1 MKYFAINK
9 MNYLTMAKIKTFI
22 IPQHVRDECNYKT
35 ADRQIMFLC
44 CDVKCTNNAHAN
56 YTRLI

>member
-22 IPQHVRDECNYKT
+22 IPQHVRDECNYKI
-35 ADRQIMFLC
+35 ADRQICSFA
-44 CDVKCTNNAHAN
+44 VK
-56 YTRLI
+56 

>member
-22 IPQHVRDECNYKT
+22 IPQHVRET
-35 ADRQIMFLC
+35 ADRQICSFAVKY
-44 CDVKCTNNAHAN
+44 VKCTNNAHAN

>member
-22 IPQHVRDECNYKT
+22 IPQHVRDECNYK
-35 ADRQIMFLC
+35 DMFLC
-44 CDVKCTNNAHAN
+44 CEVKCTYNAHAK
-56 YTRLI
+56 YTRLIS

>member
-35 ADRQIMFLC
+35 ADRQICSFA
-44 CDVKCTNNAHAN
+44 VKKCTNNAHAN

>member
-35 ADRQIMFLC
+35 ADRQITLC
-44 CDVKCTNNAHAN
+44 YFAVK
-56 YTRLI
+56 